1 MKLFHMK
8 INGKFRTSVNQNT
21 RGIFFFLIFISMFHV
36 IVNLRCAGERTGE
49 RRSKGICLWEVPFVF
64 IAMRDGA

>member
-1 MKLFHMK
+1 MANFEPQLIKTLKRHFV
-8 INGKFRTSVNQNT
+8 FL
-21 RGIFFFLIFISMFHV
+21 FLIFISMFHV
-36 IVNLRCAGERTGE
+36 IVNLRCAGERAGE

>member
-1 MKLFHMK
+1 MANFEPQLIKTLK
-8 INGKFRTSVNQNT
+8 RL
-21 RGIFFFLIFISMFHV
+21 FFLIFISMFHV
-36 IVNLRCAGERTGE
+36 IVNLRCAGERAGE